1 MTSARRSRGART
13 RSYGIPKRIAVV
25 LLASGIGAL
34 TPGVI
39 SVPAW
44 AQQDSTTPTPGNY
57 YATPPPVNSV
67 DLIADT
73 GAPDKAYKQ
82 TKACVQQALGPHVD
96 IKAKPWGQ
104 EYLQIETAQALV
116 RAATPDHTAG
126 GGIKVAVIDTGVTP
140 HPYFGGRIQSGGEY
154 VAPPPAGVA
163 PGLQDC
169 DGHGTEVAGIIAAKP
184 PASAGI
190 GFTGVAP
197 DATIVSIRQSSE
209 NFGPPDARA
218 TSGGGSP
225 QGGSGPSAAG
235 GTQPGQTGQGR
246 ELAANGSAG
255 DLTTLAMAIRHA
267 ADLGG
272 IKVINM
278 SVDNCRTA
286 DGTITGGESALHASI
301 DYAFK
306 RDIVMVA
313 AAGNTSQTCPQN
325 DQMDPNKPKVI
336 VTPPWFADE
345 VLSVGAIDKT
355 GSVANFSVNG
365 PWTSVAAPGTE
376 ITSLDP
382 AVGST
387 GLANLTI
394 EGNQQPS
401 AIQGTS
407 FASPYV
413 AGVVALVRAKYPTLK
428 APQVMQRIM
437 DTAQHPAAPGGRDT
451 FIGHGVVNPIAA
463 LTASL
468 PSEEGIPVASNI
480 RVPADLPPPDNRNWT
495 PMIVALAGAGG
506 GLIALLITLF
516 VVHTIRRNRPGS
528 PGVRKPV

>member
-1 MTSARRSRGART
+1 
-13 RSYGIPKRIAVV
+13 V

-34 TPGVI
+34 SPGVI

-44 AQQDSTTPTPGNY
+44 AQQGAAGTPSPGNY
-57 YATPPPVNSV
+57 YATPPPVDPSA
-67 DLIADT
+67 LIADT

-82 TKACVQQALGPHVD
+82 TKACVQQSLGEHVD

-104 EYLQIETAQALV
+104 EYLQIENAQALV
-116 RAATPDHTAG
+116 RAATHDHTAG

-140 HPYFGGRIQSGGEY
+140 HPYFGQRIESGGEY

-169 DGHGTEVAGIIAAKP
+169 DGHGTEVAGIIAANP

-190 GFTGVAP
+190 GFIGVAP
-197 DATIVSIRQSSE
+197 DSTIVSIRQSSE
-209 NFGPPDARA
+209 NFGPPDPQ
-218 TSGGGSP
+218 TSSGGGSP

-235 GTQPGQTGQGR
+235 TQPGQTGPGR
-246 ELAANGSAG
+246 ELSTNGSAG

-278 SVDNCRTA
+278 SVDNCRAA
-286 DGTITGGESALHASI
+286 DGTITPGERALHAAI

-306 RDIVMVA
+306 KDIVMVA
-313 AAGNTSQTCPQN
+313 AAGNTSGTCPQN
-325 DQMDPNKPKVI
+325 DQVDPNKPKMI
-336 VTPPWFADE
+336 VTPPWFSDE
-345 VLSVGAIDKT
+345 VLSVGAIDET
-355 GSVANFSVNG
+355 GGVANFSVNG
-365 PWTSVAAPGTE
+365 PWVSVAAPGSK

-382 AVGST
+382 AVGAT

-394 EGNQQPS
+394 EGNQQPTL
-401 AIQGTS
+401 IQGTS

-413 AGVVALVRAKYPTLK
+413 AGVVALVRAKYQNLN
-428 APQVMQRIM
+428 ARQVMQRIM

-516 VVHTIRRNRPGS
+516 VVHTIRRNRPES
-528 PGVRKPV
+528 PGAGKPA